1 MAERSPVAE
10 AAPVP
15 GDDVRRAEEFARE
28 PLVLDGEDAATAL
41 APGTVRR
48 AAVDAALAELDEG
61 REEPSVAWRRDY
73 SLTLG
78 LERIV
83 AEDEP
88 HLVDGTVLS
97 AHQVDAL
104 SGTLIALSADLLLPK
119 SQNGASGNGKV
130 EELPS
135 GEVEIEGDDLIDE
148 EPLDWDEAEE
158 AEEEAAAD
166 AVLEDPGASRRFWFE
181 HATGAGKTVAALGF
195 VEASRT
201 GGVLILTH
209 RRNLV
214 DQFLGELRDRGY
226 KDRISPP
233 LLRERTTSPRPAAR

>member
-1 MAERSPVAE
+1 M
-10 AAPVP
+10 
-15 GDDVRRAEEFARE
+15 
-28 PLVLDGEDAATAL
+28 
-41 APGTVRR
+41 
-48 AAVDAALAELDEG
+48 AELDAG
-61 REEPSVAWRRDY
+61 RDEPSVEWRRDY

-78 LERIV
+78 LERLV
-83 AEDEP
+83 VEDEP

-104 SGTLIALSADLLLPK
+104 SGTLIALSAEILVPQQLERR
-119 SQNGASGNGKV
+119 ARAEV
-130 EELPS
+130 EELPT
-135 GEVEIEGDDLIDE
+135 GEVEIEGDELTDE

-158 AEEEAAAD
+158 AEEEAASE

-226 KDRISPP
+226 RDRISPP
-233 LLRERTTSPRPAAR
+233 LLATATSRRGRPGDGGDLPVVRPQRAARSRTPTRSSSATRRTPRWARRRAPRSASGPARCSSA